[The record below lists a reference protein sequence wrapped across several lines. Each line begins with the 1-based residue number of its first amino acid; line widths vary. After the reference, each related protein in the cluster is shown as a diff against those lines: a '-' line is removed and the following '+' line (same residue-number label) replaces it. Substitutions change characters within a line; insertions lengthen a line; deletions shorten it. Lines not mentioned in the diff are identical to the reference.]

1 MRSSKNN
8 IRRPGHSVLQMKKIL
23 FFIFFIFICKA
34 NFAAAINDLHKLKR
48 AYPEAIFSIS
58 EQILTWQ
65 DGSEMPVQEGAPSLA
80 DQIVNVKYG
89 DEISDAGRTRYQPFF
104 LKMYGESK
112 EEVEKNLLSF
122 FWMPQVFGHRYPLLA
137 TTVNDV
143 YEKLLAISSELEA
156 LPPAY
161 YPYLDN
167 PSGTY
172 RWRHIA
178 HTQRLSLHSFGIAI
192 DLNTSYSHYWQWD
205 LKKEGRPISESEPLI
220 YRNHIPME
228 IVGIFEKHGF
238 IWGGRWQHYDT
249 MHFEYRPE
257 LLI

>member
-1 MRSSKNN
+1 
-8 IRRPGHSVLQMKKIL
+8 MKRTLLSIFLIL
-23 FFIFFIFICKA
+23 VCKA
-34 NFAAAINDLHKLKR
+34 NFASGIDDLQRLQR
-48 AYPEAIFSIS
+48 AYPEALYAIT
-58 EQILTWQ
+58 ENILFWQ

-80 DQIVNVKYG
+80 DQVVGVDYG
-89 DEISDAGRTRYQPFF
+89 YEISDAGRVRYQPFF

-112 EEVEKNLLSF
+112 EKVEENLQSF
-122 FWMPQVFGHRYPLLA
+122 FWMPQVFGYRYPLLA

-143 YEKLLAISSELEA
+143 YERLLAISSELEQ
-156 LPPAY
+156 LPPSY

-172 RWRHIA
+172 RWRNIA
-178 HTQRLSLHSFGIAI
+178 HTNRLSMHSFGIAI
-192 DLNTSYSHYWQWD
+192 DLNTSHSNYWQWD
-205 LKKEGRPISESEPLI
+205 LQKAGRPISESEPLT

-228 IVGIFEKHGF
+228 IVRIFEKHGF
-238 IWGGRWQHYDT
+238 IWGGRWEHYDT